1 MAIIGSPAKIERPSA
16 DREPDIGKFREPDW
30 YAPLDVEQYVR
41 QTPPHATIKGLFL
54 ANQVALVGE
63 RRNRLYGVRD
73 RYVAFKDYPLKE
85 HVQMLPDVA
94 QLLHP
99 HRPLRDALR
108 RVGQRVYPAFASSL
122 VGKVMFQA
130 VGSDINGVIRT
141 GTKAFQVASNVGR
154 VDILHLKDREG
165 WFRLIHMYNY
175 IDAYHVGIF
184 EGPFLMFGLEPTVRV
199 WLDSPT
205 SGEFYVTW
213 R

>member
-1 MAIIGSPAKIERPSA
+1 MAIIRSPARIERPST
-16 DREPDIGKFREPDW
+16 DPRPDPGKFREPDF
-30 YAPLDVEQYVR
+30 YAPLDVELYVR

-54 ANQVALVGE
+54 SNHVAMAGE
-63 RRNRLYGVRD
+63 RRTRLYGVRE

-85 HVQMLPDVA
+85 HVQLLPDVA

-108 RVGQRVYPAFASSL
+108 RVGQKVYPAFASSL
-122 VGKVMFQA
+122 LGKVMFQA
-130 VGSDINGVIRT
+130 VGHDIGAVIRT
-141 GTKAFQVASNVGR
+141 GTKAFRIASNVGR
-154 VDILHLKDREG
+154 VDILRLGDKEA
-165 WFRLIHMYNY
+165 WFRLDEMYNY
-175 IDAYHVGIF
+175 IDAYQVGVF